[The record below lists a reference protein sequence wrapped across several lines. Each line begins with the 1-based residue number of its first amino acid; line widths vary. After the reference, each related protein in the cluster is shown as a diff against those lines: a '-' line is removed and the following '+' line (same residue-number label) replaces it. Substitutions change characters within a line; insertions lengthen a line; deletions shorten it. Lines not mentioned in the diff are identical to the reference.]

1 MSGFGRESD
10 TTALTDDCRLRTT
23 GIGHRRSL
31 SPVTPCAFL
40 TVSSLWTAGPKDY
53 DLGVWVLCNQANRAR
68 EQATLAREEHDV
80 SAETSE
86 GAHGRINAQ

>member
-53 DLGVWVLCNQANRAR
+53 DLGVWVLCSQANRAR
-68 EQATLAREEHDV
+68 EKHHV
-80 SAETSE
+80 SAETSD
-86 GAHGRINAQ
+86 A